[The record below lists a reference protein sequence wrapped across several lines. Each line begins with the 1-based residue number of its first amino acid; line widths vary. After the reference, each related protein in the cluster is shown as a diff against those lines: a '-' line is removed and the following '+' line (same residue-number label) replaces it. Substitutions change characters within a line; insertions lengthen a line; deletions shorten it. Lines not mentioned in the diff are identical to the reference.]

1 VTIDEGLPASIRE
14 RFAGR
19 EAAVRQAYRDSEP
32 FRAVCRDYL
41 ACARALDRWKA
52 SRSEE
57 APLRAHEYAPSC
69 WWSSAGSWRRGCA
82 DGSSEWPMPQVAH
95 REKTRPRRPG
105 RCVAR
110 SIRAT

>member
-1 VTIDEGLPASIRE
+1 MTIDEGLPASIRE

-57 APLRAHEYAPSC
+57 APLRAHEYAELLVEL
-69 WWSSAGSWRRGCA
+69 AGELEARLRRW
-82 DGSSEWPMPQVAH
+82 EQ
-95 REKTRPRRPG
+95 
-105 RCVAR
+105 
-110 SIRAT
+110 